1 MSPSDP
7 PGQSPQLDTSQP
19 ITPNTGYR
27 FSKEQEH
34 A

>member
-1 MSPSDP
+1 MSPSDL
-7 PGQSPQLDTSQP
+7 GLSPKLDTSQP